1 MIEQIPLNQEHLEKL
16 NTIISYLELRVKN
29 LENAVHKL
37 ER

>member
-16 NTIISYLELRVKN
+16 NTIISHLELRVKN